1 MEKEIE
7 ESVEVVKKHHP
18 PHRVGVVR
26 RFLLGCRDFWTG
38 VTVIPT
44 FVLVFLGLLV
54 FGLVM
59 ETHIASCMPQ
69 VTVLHE
75 GEVCAPQVLNAS
87 DIEYHSGHRYYSALK
102 EMDPPT
108 APTFR
113 GKHTELCDVEA
124 RTKAKFSYCLP
135 ISGRKDT
142 PFFYEEL
149 KASGNIPLITFGS
162 LVRLAAWS
170 YVLKHELWQKG
181 YHMFFLDIWR
191 VCVAPNH
198 PLASRLYDPS
208 LPLTKNFAVPYV
220 DLYQM
225 RKLNNG
231 NWDIQELQGS
241 NGRLMPFDK
250 VEPFTQVTIN
260 GMPFDTVHD
269 PHFFLKEAY
278 GSDYMTP
285 KQRTPPSKAELPMEK
300 KLEEGGDVSKRTPPR
315 RVGAVRRALLG
326 CRDFWTGVT
335 VIPTFVVVLVGL
347 VFFGFAMEAH
357 ILACMPEF
365 SVFNGH
371 GVCTPRVLNV
381 SGIEYHSGH
390 RFYSVLKEM
399 GQPKALKFRG
409 DHTKLCKE
417 SQRTKMKYGY
427 CLPISGRKDTP
438 FCTAGDRTDLLTT
451 RSPKSV
457 CYASVLHMLL
467 VDVYEELKASG
478 NTPLITF
485 GSLLGAVRNGSMIP
499 FTEDTDIGYVGRL
512 HDIQPLQKA
521 LWNKGYHMFF
531 LRIWRVCVAP
541 THPLA
546 AKLYDSSLPLTKDYA
561 VPYVDLYRMKIVKNG
576 NWDIQEMDGSNGR
589 FLPGDKV
596 EPFSQVT
603 INGMQFDTVHDP
615 HFFLKEAYGPDYM
628 TPQQRTEAPEIQE
641 ATVRNGSMI
650 PFTEDTDIGFVERL
664 NAREVVKEELWNK
677 GYHMFFKGIWRVCV
691 APTHPLAGRLYD
703 PNLPLTRNLG
713 VPYVDLYRMQDL
725 HNGNWDVEE
734 LKSAVRNG
742 SMIPFTEDTDIG
754 FVERLK
760 FKDEVVEAL
769 RQKGYHMNF
778 AVPYVDLYKMKKVND
793 SLWDIQELVGSNGRF
808 LPGDKV
814 EPFSQVTINGMP
826 FDTVHDP
833 QFFLTEA
840 YGPNYMTPKPRSK

>member
-75 GEVCAPQVLNAS
+75 GEVCAPQVLNGS

-142 PFFYEEL
+142 PFCTAGDRTDLLNIWSPKSVCYASVLHMLMVEVYEEL

-162 LVRLAAWS
+162 LLGAVRNGSMIPFTEDTDIGFVNQLNS
-170 YVLKHELWQKG
+170 KDVLKHELWQKG

-285 KQRTPPSKAELPMEK
+285 KQRTPPSVRQVTG
-300 KLEEGGDVSKRTPPR
+300 KLQEAVKR
-315 RVGAVRRALLG
+315 
-326 CRDFWTGVT
+326 
-335 VIPTFVVVLVGL
+335 
-347 VFFGFAMEAH
+347 
-357 ILACMPEF
+357 
-365 SVFNGH
+365 
-371 GVCTPRVLNV
+371 
-381 SGIEYHSGH
+381 
-390 RFYSVLKEM
+390 
-399 GQPKALKFRG
+399 
-409 DHTKLCKE
+409 
-417 SQRTKMKYGY
+417 
-427 CLPISGRKDTP
+427 
-438 FCTAGDRTDLLTT
+438 
-451 RSPKSV
+451 
-457 CYASVLHMLL
+457 
-467 VDVYEELKASG
+467 
-478 NTPLITF
+478 
-485 GSLLGAVRNGSMIP
+485 
-499 FTEDTDIGYVGRL
+499 
-512 HDIQPLQKA
+512 
-521 LWNKGYHMFF
+521 
-531 LRIWRVCVAP
+531 
-541 THPLA
+541 
-546 AKLYDSSLPLTKDYA
+546 LTKGA
-561 VPYVDLYRMKIVKNG
+561 
-576 NWDIQEMDGSNGR
+576 
-589 FLPGDKV
+589 
-596 EPFSQVT
+596 
-603 INGMQFDTVHDP
+603 
-615 HFFLKEAYGPDYM
+615 
-628 TPQQRTEAPEIQE
+628 TP
-641 ATVRNGSMI
+641 
-650 PFTEDTDIGFVERL
+650 
-664 NAREVVKEELWNK
+664 
-677 GYHMFFKGIWRVCV
+677 
-691 APTHPLAGRLYD
+691 
-703 PNLPLTRNLG
+703 
-713 VPYVDLYRMQDL
+713 
-725 HNGNWDVEE
+725 
-734 LKSAVRNG
+734 
-742 SMIPFTEDTDIG
+742 
-754 FVERLK
+754 
-760 FKDEVVEAL
+760 
-769 RQKGYHMNF
+769 
-778 AVPYVDLYKMKKVND
+778 
-793 SLWDIQELVGSNGRF
+793 
-808 LPGDKV
+808 
-814 EPFSQVTINGMP
+814 
-826 FDTVHDP
+826 
-833 QFFLTEA
+833 
-840 YGPNYMTPKPRSK
+840 